1 MAAKGGKSAV
11 RQRKK
16 DSSKHFSARRIKH
29 RTFTGCDTCRRRKV
43 KCDGARPVCMRC
55 KKSNRVCAGYGIK
68 LKYAEIL
75 VLAGRNE
82 PHLEKLKMKRDD
94 SGTNSEISDGP
105 KRQRIPFCRYPRTQ
119 RYLYE
124 RDVEN
129 ALDRCFVSEGQ
140 SSSFVG
146 PFTCFRLEQVVL
158 IRSQNIAEVSSENRT
173 LSSVSQR
180 SNMMS
185 PAALKPSIENIL
197 NGNETNGKGVVIDRG
212 GNNSIIST
220 ISVGSIISNGS
231 GGSIISTRSGGSI
244 ISTRSGGSIIST
256 RSGGSIIST
265 RSGGSIGNRSRS
277 SIISNR
283 SVPSGIVANRSA
295 TNSIISSI
303 SASSVSGRS
312 SIDSSLIGSP
322 QQVDMTQKETGNE
335 VASPRNLDT
344 HSNFSNNSTDQIIP
358 RKIWIHPKFQ
368 KDAFTTYCTLLGDVP
383 TGEPDW
389 ETVKRVVFSDYS
401 GITESL
407 QCRIVDKVGLTDD
420 QVLQRCRRKILQL
433 GQQLQIN
440 EIRVYP
446 SESRVCLLLQNS
458 KIQQLM
464 TLFMQYSGKC
474 VPVSFEKG
482 VMSGVVVQVVYKV
495 IGELVVSEMD
505 YHSDKNKRPN
515 AYAKPETGPE
525 SGWSSFPK
533 YCQLLR
539 ETLAES
545 ALALGA
551 YQQYRVLYSSF
562 GLYKDS
568 RHYLSCFIL
577 LRDVVQLNTS
587 RLLSQLTVKSS
598 EDDPVC
604 EIDDELIGKLIAGGM
619 VEELLIT
626 LVLCVKVDEQV
637 DVVVNFKLLYT
648 VMQAVREKLLD
659 AKVAGS
665 SVAELLT
672 WVKYFH
678 FFYYATATIDVE
690 HYQIKEPGFEDL
702 DENYNVIKQ
711 FNFEDSFRPDE
722 YARIEI
728 QRRKITDGESDERLG
743 KEDSDGSE
751 SEGSEYDESESEE
764 SEYSKEDLEV
774 KLPARLANRPKVK
787 DRPPR
792 SFTVHFG
799 FGNEDG
805 EGSDGESD
813 ESDEEMSDGESDE
826 SDEGMSDD
834 ESDENYDEI
843 SGSND
848 NSYNRANKLQQNTW
862 KSLKKKTRIN
872 DKGIKVD
879 VLTGLT
885 VDQQCMPR
893 FERQQMTSTDKK
905 IHIPNHPTPET
916 LVGVSMIEL
925 NYALPMSLL
934 DLMIRTITIS
944 NHRNWFLRKKVFPRN
959 FPKFC
964 CDLED
969 DLVSWRIPWDLYEDT
984 LENEQQFHSKFHE
997 ALYHMIMCFYNAILM
1012 FFYRIIK
1019 DMDPSLLQN
1028 YVTSALTHM
1037 EKLRSISM
1045 DQSFSSEY
1053 VVLPSFWT
1061 YFLCG
1066 SDAVNI
1072 DIQRR
1077 YDSLGSWWFNSGSKW
1092 IGRQMMLEIWR
1103 GRNYGMSVDRQISG
1117 NSVPNS
1123 SQIEASEETETS
1135 WLDLVKGWEMSGFH

>member
-1 MAAKGGKSAV
+1 
-11 RQRKK
+11 
-16 DSSKHFSARRIKH
+16 
-29 RTFTGCDTCRRRKV
+29 
-43 KCDGARPVCMRC
+43 MRC

-94 SGTNSEISDGP
+94 SGTNSDISDGL

-124 RDVEN
+124 WDVEN

-146 PFTCFRLEQVVL
+146 PFTCFRLEQLVPS
-158 IRSQNIAEVSSENRT
+158 RSQNIAKSSSEDRT

-185 PAALKPSIENIL
+185 PAALKPSIENML
-197 NGNETNGKGVVIDRG
+197 NGNETRGKGVVIDRG

-220 ISVGSIISNGS
+220 
-231 GGSIISTRSGGSI
+231 RSGGSI
-244 ISTRSGGSIIST
+244 INNRSG
-256 RSGGSIIST
+256 
-265 RSGGSIGNRSRS
+265 S

-283 SVPSGIVANRSA
+283 SIPSGIVANRSA

-322 QQVDMTQKETGNE
+322 QQVDMAQKETGNE
-335 VASPRNLDT
+335 DASPRSLDT
-344 HSNFSNNSTDQIIP
+344 HSTFSNGSTDQIIP

-407 QCRIVDKVGLTDD
+407 QCRIVDQFGLTDD
-420 QVLQRCRRKILQL
+420 QVLGRCRRKILQL

-440 EIRVYP
+440 EIQVYP
-446 SESRVCLLLQNS
+446 SESRVFLLLQNS
-458 KIQQLM
+458 NIQQLM
-464 TLFMQYSGKC
+464 TLFVQYSGKC

-495 IGELVVSEMD
+495 IGELVVSGMD
-505 YHSDKNKRPN
+505 CHSDKNKRPE
-515 AYAKPETGPE
+515 ASAKPETGPE
-525 SGWSSFPK
+525 GAWSSFPE

-568 RHYLSCFIL
+568 KHYLSCFIL
-577 LRDVVQLNTS
+577 LRGVVQLNMS

-598 EDDPVC
+598 EDDPVY
-604 EIDDELIGKLIAGGM
+604 EIDDELIGKLIASGM

-728 QRRKITDGESDERLG
+728 QPRKITDGESDERLG
-743 KEDSDGSE
+743 KEGLDVSQSE
-751 SEGSEYDESESEE
+751 ESEYDESESEE

-805 EGSDGESD
+805 EGSDGESYESD
-813 ESDEEMSDGESDE
+813 ESDEEMSDDGES
-826 SDEGMSDD
+826 GDD

-848 NSYNRANKLQQNTW
+848 NSYNHTNKGQQNTW

-984 LENEQQFHSKFHE
+984 LENKQKFHSKFHE

-1045 DQSFSSEY
+1045 DQSFSTEY

-1066 SDAVNI
+1066 SDAVNR